1 MFYIKPGSISYATN
15 RQIRLFN
22 NWSNSKDVELFKSTI
37 LNFDL
42 GGKDNIVFK
51 KVKVWVTQLT
61 RRLMQC
67 AEIVKMLT
75 GTKMST
81 ARMDKWTAAGFLQ
94 WNIV

>member
-42 GGKDNIVFK
+42 EEKITLCLK
-51 KVKVWVTQLT
+51 K
-61 RRLMQC
+61 
-67 AEIVKMLT
+67 
-75 GTKMST
+75 
-81 ARMDKWTAAGFLQ
+81 
-94 WNIV
+94 